1 MFNKR
6 LLTVEDYNSIVEHFG
21 KAVIDYYTLDTRV
34 LITDNWF
41 AYDFIEIFRDT
52 DSIKFKINNSL
63 WTGGYYIKEC
73 NINNPTVTVLDS
85 TITVSAES
93 LEYVVIVLELSSQYR
108 FSANS
113 EILYRPVFNRVIR
126 PFYEDIDLN
135 VCFID
140 NNDAPV
146 VGLEVRDETKQSM
159 LITNDEGMI
168 NVTSPINRS
177 GLDEYVFGV
186 FQSTEGADYHLP
198 IVRLKSELP
207 VISISDNIFKD
218 KVNTVSFKFLFD
230 DEYNITDNMLFTDNN
245 IVLRV
250 NGKNYPINEYNDGTF
265 DFIIDLNDYFGDIVN
280 MELSIGGNDYLNS
293 NTLNFIEEVHYFT
306 TEDIDVLKEEIEDE
320 NGADTIIFAGEELNQ
335 SINVNRDISIEFSNP
350 VFNDENNVIP
360 FIVDEKAVLTL
371 KNLIY
376 TTDNDTNVVLVNDGD
391 LNCFNCNFEYC
402 RSTVIYSK
410 KGDVSVENSVFN
422 NNYSCIYTNGNL
434 SLYNSTFNLNDEDYV
449 DTDSV
454 AFIKVLTG
462 LTIDY
467 CKFNIEL
474 SNLSSLGLSYLFF
487 KIGKNCIVNNV
498 KSGNLLVNQSFP
510 VKYNTSNVNVQSSR
524 FIIHNSTNKC
534 MIWTIEDTNTVYYND
549 MVVEYV

>member
-63 WTGGYYIKEC
+63 WTGGFYIKEC
-73 NINNPTVTVLDS
+73 NISNYSTKYDS
-85 TITVSAES
+85 DEIIVSGTG
-93 LEYVVIVLELSSQYR
+93 LEYVVLVLELSSEFYLE
-108 FSANS
+108 NTY
-113 EILYRPVFNRVIR
+113 EMDFNPSYTPFIK
-126 PFYEDIDLN
+126 PFYENLSLSIRFVDKTN
-135 VCFID
+135 
-140 NNDAPV
+140 APV
-146 VGLEVRDETKQSM
+146 QEIPLYDYLNQSFEVTDSNGQVDITAPSGTVGNIDYGLSA
-159 LITNDEGMI
+159 LAGMI
-168 NVTSPINRS
+168 CAYSFPFI
-177 GLDEYVFGV
+177 
-186 FQSTEGADYHLP
+186 A
-198 IVRLKSELP
+198 LKTDLP
-207 VISISDNIFKD
+207 VIITSDNIFKD
-218 KVNTVSFKFLFD
+218 KQNIVSFKFLFD
-230 DEYNITDNMLFTDNN
+230 ETYNITENMLFSDNN

-250 NGKNYPINEYNDGTF
+250 NGKNYPINEYNEGTF

-434 SLYNSTFNLNDEDYV
+434 FLYNSTFNLNDEDYV

>member
-63 WTGGYYIKEC
+63 WTGGFYIKEC
-73 NINNPTVTVLDS
+73 NISNYSTKYDS
-85 TITVSAES
+85 DEIIVSGTG
-93 LEYVVIVLELSSQYR
+93 LEYVVLVLELSSEFYLE
-108 FSANS
+108 NTY
-113 EILYRPVFNRVIR
+113 EMDFNPSYTPFIK
-126 PFYEDIDLN
+126 PFYENLSLSIRFVDKTN
-135 VCFID
+135 
-140 NNDAPV
+140 APV
-146 VGLEVRDETKQSM
+146 QEIPLYDYLNQSFEVTDSNGQVDITAPSGTVGNIDY
-159 LITNDEGMI
+159 
-168 NVTSPINRS
+168 
-177 GLDEYVFGV
+177 GLSALAGIICAYSFP
-186 FQSTEGADYHLP
+186 FIALKAD
-198 IVRLKSELP
+198 LP
-207 VISISDNIFKD
+207 VIITSDNIFKD
-218 KVNTVSFKFLFD
+218 KQNIVSFKFLFD
-230 DEYNITDNMLFTDNN
+230 ETYNITENMLFSDNN

-250 NGKNYPINEYNDGTF
+250 NGKNYPINEYNEGTF

-434 SLYNSTFNLNDEDYV
+434 FLYNSTFNLNDEDYV

>member
-63 WTGGYYIKEC
+63 WTGGFYIKEC
-73 NINNPTVTVLDS
+73 NISNYSTEYDS
-85 TITVSAES
+85 DEIIVSGTG
-93 LEYVVIVLELSSQYR
+93 LEYVVLVLELSSEFYLE
-108 FSANS
+108 NTY
-113 EILYRPVFNRVIR
+113 EMDFNPSYTPFIK
-126 PFYEDIDLN
+126 PFYENLSLSIRFVDKTN
-135 VCFID
+135 
-140 NNDAPV
+140 APV
-146 VGLEVRDETKQSM
+146 QEIPLYDYLNQSFEVTDSNGQVDITAPSGTVGNIDYGLSA
-159 LITNDEGMI
+159 LAGMI
-168 NVTSPINRS
+168 CAYSFPFIA
-177 GLDEYVFGV
+177 LK
-186 FQSTEGADYHLP
+186 AD
-198 IVRLKSELP
+198 LP
-207 VISISDNIFKD
+207 VIITSDNIFKD
-218 KVNTVSFKFLFD
+218 KQNIVSFKFLFD
-230 DEYNITDNMLFTDNN
+230 ETYNITENMLFSDNN

-250 NGKNYPINEYNDGTF
+250 NGKNYPINEYNEGTF

-434 SLYNSTFNLNDEDYV
+434 FLYNSTFNLNDEDYV

-534 MIWTIEDTNTVYYND
+534 MIWTVEDTNTVYYND

>member
-63 WTGGYYIKEC
+63 WTGGFYIKEC
-73 NINNPTVTVLDS
+73 NISNYSTKYDS
-85 TITVSAES
+85 DEIIVSGTG
-93 LEYVVIVLELSSQYR
+93 LEYVVLVLELSSEFYLE
-108 FSANS
+108 NTY
-113 EILYRPVFNRVIR
+113 EMDFNPSYTPFIK
-126 PFYEDIDLN
+126 PFYENLSLSIRFVDKTN
-135 VCFID
+135 
-140 NNDAPV
+140 APV
-146 VGLEVRDETKQSM
+146 QEIPLYDYLNQSFEVTDSNGQVDITAPSGTVGNIDY
-159 LITNDEGMI
+159 
-168 NVTSPINRS
+168 
-177 GLDEYVFGV
+177 GLSALAGIICAYSFP
-186 FQSTEGADYHLP
+186 FIALKAD
-198 IVRLKSELP
+198 LP
-207 VISISDNIFKD
+207 VIITSDNIFKD
-218 KVNTVSFKFLFD
+218 KQNIVSFKFLFD
-230 DEYNITDNMLFTDNN
+230 ETYNITENMLFSDNN

-250 NGKNYPINEYNDGTF
+250 NGKNYPINEYNEGTF

-280 MELSIGGNDYLNS
+280 MELFIGGNDYLNS
-293 NTLNFIEEVHYFT
+293 NTLNFIEEVYYFT

-434 SLYNSTFNLNDEDYV
+434 FLYNSTFNLNDEDYV

>member
-63 WTGGYYIKEC
+63 WTGGFYIKEC
-73 NINNPTVTVLDS
+73 NISNYSTKYDS
-85 TITVSAES
+85 DEIIVSGTG
-93 LEYVVIVLELSSQYR
+93 LEYVVLVLELSSEFCLENTY
-108 FSANS
+108 
-113 EILYRPVFNRVIR
+113 EMDFNPSYTPFIK
-126 PFYEDIDLN
+126 PFYENLSLSIRFVDKTN
-135 VCFID
+135 
-140 NNDAPV
+140 APV
-146 VGLEVRDETKQSM
+146 QEIPLYDYLNQSFEVTDSNGQVDITAPSGTVGNIDYGLSA
-159 LITNDEGMI
+159 LAGMI
-168 NVTSPINRS
+168 CAYSFPFIA
-177 GLDEYVFGV
+177 LK
-186 FQSTEGADYHLP
+186 AD
-198 IVRLKSELP
+198 LP
-207 VISISDNIFKD
+207 VIITSDNIFKD
-218 KVNTVSFKFLFD
+218 KQNIVSFKFLFD
-230 DEYNITDNMLFTDNN
+230 ETYNITENMLFSDNN

-250 NGKNYPINEYNDGTF
+250 NGKNYPINEYNEGTF

-434 SLYNSTFNLNDEDYV
+434 FLYNSTFNLNDEDYV

>member
-63 WTGGYYIKEC
+63 WTGGFYIKEC
-73 NINNPTVTVLDS
+73 NISNYSTKYDS
-85 TITVSAES
+85 DEIIVSGTG
-93 LEYVVIVLELSSQYR
+93 LEYVVLVLELSSEFYLE
-108 FSANS
+108 NTY
-113 EILYRPVFNRVIR
+113 EMDFNPSYTPFIK
-126 PFYEDIDLN
+126 PFYENLSLSIRFVDKTN
-135 VCFID
+135 
-140 NNDAPV
+140 APV
-146 VGLEVRDETKQSM
+146 QEIPLYDYLNQSFEVTDSNGQVDITAPSGTVGNIDY
-159 LITNDEGMI
+159 
-168 NVTSPINRS
+168 
-177 GLDEYVFGV
+177 GLSALAGIICAYSFP
-186 FQSTEGADYHLP
+186 FIALKAD
-198 IVRLKSELP
+198 LP
-207 VISISDNIFKD
+207 VIITSDNIFKD
-218 KVNTVSFKFLFD
+218 KQNIVSFKFLFD
-230 DEYNITDNMLFTDNN
+230 ETYNITENMLFSDNN

-250 NGKNYPINEYNDGTF
+250 NGKNYPINEYNEGTF

-280 MELSIGGNDYLNS
+280 MELFIGGNDYLNS
-293 NTLNFIEEVHYFT
+293 NTLNFIEEVYYFT

-434 SLYNSTFNLNDEDYV
+434 FLYNSTFNLNDEDYV

-474 SNLSSLGLSYLFF
+474 SNLSSLRLGYLFF

>member
-63 WTGGYYIKEC
+63 WTGGFYIKEC
-73 NINNPTVTVLDS
+73 NISNYSTKYDS
-85 TITVSAES
+85 DEIIVSGTG
-93 LEYVVIVLELSSQYR
+93 LEYVVLVLELSSEFYLE
-108 FSANS
+108 NTY
-113 EILYRPVFNRVIR
+113 EMDFNPSYTPFIK
-126 PFYEDIDLN
+126 PFYENLSLSIRFVDKTN
-135 VCFID
+135 
-140 NNDAPV
+140 APV
-146 VGLEVRDETKQSM
+146 QEIPLYDYLNQSFEVTDSNGQVDITAPSGTVGNIDYGLSA
-159 LITNDEGMI
+159 LAGMI
-168 NVTSPINRS
+168 CAYSFPFIA
-177 GLDEYVFGV
+177 LK
-186 FQSTEGADYHLP
+186 AD
-198 IVRLKSELP
+198 LP
-207 VISISDNIFKD
+207 VIITSDNIFKD
-218 KVNTVSFKFLFD
+218 KQNIVSFKFLFD
-230 DEYNITDNMLFTDNN
+230 ETYNITENMLFSDNN

-250 NGKNYPINEYNDGTF
+250 NGKNYPINEYNEGTF

-434 SLYNSTFNLNDEDYV
+434 FLYNSTFNLNDEDYV